1 MKTTVGSLRI
11 VVLGARKVG
20 KSAITVRYLTKRYI
34 GEYSSG
40 SDFEYTT
47 VVNIGDEPVKLEI
60 LDTSDSQDGLTESTL
75 RRYQADAFIVVYSI
89 ADDSATVTVQSE
101 LEKIHRGRQTQR
113 SAVII
118 LGNKLD
124 LEHFRQVEADDI
136 RPLAQK
142 YQCRHVEIS
151 AAEDFSSVCSVF
163 EGLLSEAF
171 EAQKQRSKNVKRR
184 RSILGNMSRKLG
196 NMFKRKS
203 LEDLLLK
210 RRLSPSRQSAR
221 RSL

>member
-1 MKTTVGSLRI
+1 MLIHEMMRPQTRI
-11 VVLGARKVG
+11 VNVRLISWLNLERAHFLVTG
-20 KSAITVRYLTKRYI
+20 KDPGTICLMYQRGLMCH
-34 GEYSSG
+34 
-40 SDFEYTT
+40 
-47 VVNIGDEPVKLEI
+47 VKKPLS
-60 LDTSDSQDGLTESTL
+60 LKLQDGLTESTL

-89 ADDSATVTVQSE
+89 ADVSAAVAVQTE
-101 LEKIHRGRQTQR
+101 LEKIHRGRQSPR
-113 SAVII
+113 SAVTI

-124 LEHFRQVEADDI
+124 LEHFRQVEADDF

-163 EGLLSEAF
+163 EGLLSDAF